1 MTSGAFLRGVSFA
14 EFASYNTFIPKFISN
29 YEGDLCY
36 SLSRTTVNHEAARLQ
51 STVLEITQP
60 PSEYTSLW
68 LHHPCKARNQSNR
81 KTENRV
87 SFKIAIFNR

>member
-1 MTSGAFLRGVSFA
+1 MTLVLTCMTSGAFLRGVSFA
-14 EFASYNTFIPKFISN
+14 EFASYNMFIPKFISN

-60 PSEYTSLW
+60 PSEYTRGYGYIILAK
-68 LHHPCKARNQSNR
+68 HEIKA
-81 KTENRV
+81 TEKRRIE
-87 SFKIAIFNR
+87 F

>member
-1 MTSGAFLRGVSFA
+1 MTSGAFLRGISFA
-14 EFASYNTFIPKFISN
+14 EFASYNTFIPKFISY

-81 KTENRV
+81 EKENRV
-87 SFKIAIFNR
+87 GFKIAIFSK